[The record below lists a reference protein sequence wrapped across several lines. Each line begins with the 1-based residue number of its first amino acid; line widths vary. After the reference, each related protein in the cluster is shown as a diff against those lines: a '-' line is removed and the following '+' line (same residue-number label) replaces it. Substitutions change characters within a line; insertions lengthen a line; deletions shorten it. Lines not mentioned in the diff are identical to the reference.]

1 MLPHNYKSCRF
12 VTTDRL
18 TPWYTTMGGI
28 ILHAN
33 LLLYKLGSISLVV
46 VFYLALQ
53 LVACDTG
60 SFQSK
65 LHEHVQSIAPSPVC
79 NAW

>member
-1 MLPHNYKSCRF
+1 MQIY
-12 VTTDRL
+12 
-18 TPWYTTMGGI
+18 YY
-28 ILHAN
+28 ILI
-33 LLLYKLGSISLVV
+33 YKLGSISLVV